1 MKQLERCG
9 MRPGRGLG
17 QNFLLDR
24 NLLEWIV
31 RKAAP
36 QKDENILEVG
46 PGFGALTELLIAT
59 GAKVTAVEYDHR
71 IAEHLRK
78 RFANAENLRLVE
90 KKAEKE
96 KKPKPSHV
104 RTNISHDFRD
114 EIDLRGKTGDEAWFM
129 VDKYFDT
136 AILAGFH
143 VVRLIHGKGT
153 GMLRQALWRYLKND
167 KRIAHFRIGQFGEGD
182 SGVTVVELK

>member
-71 IAEHLRK
+71 IAEHLRN
-78 RFANAENLRLVE
+78 RFAGAENLRLVC
-90 KKAEKE
+90 
-96 KKPKPSHV
+96 
-104 RTNISHDFRD
+104 RTDNLSVNQ
-114 EIDLRGKTGDEAWFM
+114 LWNAWP
-129 VDKYFDT
+129 
-136 AILAGFH
+136 
-143 VVRLIHGKGT
+143 
-153 GMLRQALWRYLKND
+153 
-167 KRIAHFRIGQFGEGD
+167 
-182 SGVTVVELK
+182 